1 VTETEDLRTFIRE
14 ITLMFE
20 RGMERISREI
30 REDSRKYFE
39 RIDAERR
46 ARHEENREKLEQ
58 QREKLEQ
65 QREKLDEILAE
76 GRAGRQALF
85 RMLDKLDGGGT
96 APAG

>member
-14 ITLMFE
+14 ITLRFE

-30 REDSRKYFE
+30 REDSRRYFE
-39 RIDAERR
+39 GLDAQQRARDAEQR
-46 ARHEENREKLEQ
+46 ARDAEQRARNEEN
-58 QREKLEQ
+58 
-65 QREKLDEILAE
+65 REKLDEILAE

-85 RMLDKLDGGGT
+85 RMLDKLDGGGA